1 MRNVMKTR
9 TIIFLMPVLLFI
21 SCKDNFTSLAPISQR
36 NVENFY
42 RTENDF
48 NVAVTGAYSALQE
61 DGTYGKNYVLMLSM
75 RADNLANGGGA
86 TGLAASLEAIDQF
99 NEIPTAGE
107 LQATWS
113 DSYEGI
119 ARCNAILSRIDAA
132 DFGDAAKNQIK
143 GEALFLRSLF
153 YYNMAVIFGNIPI
166 QLEEVS
172 SPNAELN
179 QVPAAQIYS
188 QIAADLETA
197 QGLLPPSYSGANVGR
212 ATSGAANALLGK
224 VYLTAGDNGSAE
236 TALRR
241 VVDSGVYE
249 LVPDYAD
256 IWGVEN
262 ENNIESVFEVQF
274 KAGGIGEGSG
284 FTDFFF
290 PGTIAGTGDGNIP
303 QLPTEDVVN
312 AYEAGDER
320 LDKSLNEDYVDNAG
334 DTIDQ
339 DWVIKYESTPF
350 SALDADNNWIV
361 IRYADVLLMLAEAIG
376 ESVEAYDLINEVRD
390 RAGLGDISAATP
402 GTFED
407 KLLQERRVEL
417 AYENHR
423 WPDLLRFGKAK
434 EVVSAQLG
442 VPESKVTLLFPIPQR
457 EIDVA
462 PDEIVQNPEHAN

>member
-1 MRNVMKTR
+1 MKTR
-9 TIIFLMPVLLFI
+9 IFIYLVPVLLLV
-21 SCKDNFTSLAPISQR
+21 SCKDSFTSLAPISQR
-36 NVENFY
+36 NVKNFY
-42 RTENDF
+42 QTETDF
-48 NVAVTGAYSALQE
+48 NVAVTGAYDALQE
-61 DGTYGKNYVLMLSM
+61 DGTYGKNYVLMLGM

-99 NEIPTAGE
+99 NEIATAGE

-113 DSYEGI
+113 DSYKGI
-119 ARCNAILSRIDAA
+119 ARCNSILSHIDDV
-132 DFGDAAKNQIK
+132 DFGEAAKNQIK

-166 QLEEVS
+166 QLGEISTPTNVEI
-172 SPNAELN
+172 E
-179 QVPAAQIYS
+179 QVPASQIYS

-197 QGLLPPSYSGANVGR
+197 QGLLPESYTGANVGR

-224 VYLTAGDNGSAE
+224 VYLTAGDNTRAE

-241 VVDSGVYE
+241 VVDSGLYD

-256 IWGVEN
+256 IWGVGN
-262 ENNIESVFEVQF
+262 ENNMESVFEVQF
-274 KAGGIGEGSG
+274 KKGGIGEGSG

-290 PGTIAGTGDGNIP
+290 PGTTAGTGDGNIP
-303 QLPTEDVVN
+303 QLPTDDIVN
-312 AYEAGDER
+312 SYEVGDER
-320 LDKSLNEDYVDNAG
+320 LDKSLDENYVDNAG

-350 SALDADNNWIV
+350 SSLDADNNWIV

-376 ESVEAYDLINEVRD
+376 ESIEAYDLINEVRN
-390 RAGLGDISAATP
+390 RAGLGDIGLATP

-417 AYENHR
+417 AFENHR

-442 VPESKVTLLFPIPQR
+442 VPESKITLLFPIPQR

-462 PDEIVQNPEHAN
+462 PDDIVQNPEHAN